1 MGCRQGAAATNAFGR
16 MDNLDKLQET
26 LGLALK
32 RNCLDLCRCATVTC
46 WGLLW
51 I

>member
-1 MGCRQGAAATNAFGR
+1 MPTPLPRASYRSMTRADLR
-16 MDNLDKLQET
+16 KLQET
-26 LGLALK
+26 LGLGLK